1 MPRKRST
8 VGRKARPTLTSQT
21 YYSLEKANKRI
32 KQLQKTGDFGTY
44 ASKDI
49 IRLAN
54 QNKHIKITKG
64 RTKRL
69 AMVKPGDISFAEMR
83 LINKRLKEFNTAK
96 TGTPS
101 GIKEVKESTRQKMKE
116 TLSGLTDRDITDSDV
131 EFLYELFTDKSSSN
145 LFEYIS
151 PSELVIILSYAKEHH
166 QSFES
171 FWQALQNYTEITN
184 QSDLREQAL
193 KIYNNYMQYD
203 SL

>member
-1 MPRKRST
+1 MARKRSL
-8 VGRKARPTLTSQT
+8 VGRKAKPSLTSQT

-44 ASKDI
+44 ASKDLL
-49 IRLAN
+49 RLAS
-54 QNKHIKITKG
+54 QNKHIKFTKS
-64 RTKRL
+64 KRL
-69 AMVKPGDISFAEMR
+69 TMVKPGDINFAEMR
-83 LINKRLKEFNTAK
+83 LINKRLKEFNKAK

-101 GIKEVKESTRQKMKE
+101 GIREVSESTRQKMKE
-116 TLSGLTDRDITDSDV
+116 TLSGLTDRDIKDSDV
-131 EFLYELFTDKSSSN
+131 EFLYDLFTDKSNSN

-193 KIYNNYMQYD
+193 KIYNNYMQYG

>member
-8 VGRKARPTLTSQT
+8 VGRKAKPSLISQT

-32 KQLQKTGDFGTY
+32 KSLRASGDFGTY
-44 ASKDI
+44 ASKDL

-54 QNKHIKITKG
+54 ANKH
-64 RTKRL
+64 
-69 AMVKPGDISFAEMR
+69 VKFNKQKKLVVKKPKDMTFAELR
-83 LINKRLKEFNTAK
+83 LVNKELREFNKAK

-101 GIKEVKESTRQKMKE
+101 GISEVKASTRQKMKE
-116 TLSGLTDRDITDSDV
+116 TLSGLTDRDISDSDV
-131 EFLYELFTDKSSSN
+131 EFLYDLFTNKNYSN

-193 KIYNNYMQYD
+193 AIYNNYMQYG

>member
-1 MPRKRST
+1 MPRKRSS
-8 VGRKARPTLTSQT
+8 VGRKAKPSLTSQT

-49 IRLAN
+49 LRLVS
-54 QNKHIKITKG
+54 QNKHVKIN
-64 RTKRL
+64 KRRML
-69 AMVKPGDISFAEMR
+69 SISKPSDINFAEMR
-83 LINKRLKEFNTAK
+83 LINKRLKEFNKAK

-101 GIKEVKESTRQKMKE
+101 GIQEVKTSTRQKMKE
-116 TLSGLTDRDITDSDV
+116 TISGLTDREIKDSDV
-131 EFLYELFTDKSSSN
+131 EFLYNLFTDKSSSN
-145 LFEYIS
+145 LFEFIS
-151 PSELVIILSYAKEHH
+151 PSELIIILSYVKEHK
-166 QSFES
+166 QSFDS

-184 QSDLREQAL
+184 QSDLKEQAL